1 MFEFMNRR
9 QAQDSNVTEEG
20 LHHVSAAAGRWCWI
34 KWFSVVQD
42 GKEITCLM
50 LDTTFAGPLAY
61 HLLIQVVKLG
71 DVSELVSSG
80 FVSEKAAEPG

>member
-1 MFEFMNRR
+1 
-9 QAQDSNVTEEG
+9 
-20 LHHVSAAAGRWCWI
+20 
-34 KWFSVVQD
+34 
-42 GKEITCLM
+42 M